1 MAHTKTI
8 GRVLTRLALA
18 VAFISSPAVLPA
30 SAATFRV
37 MPTQLTLGGK
47 TQSGLLTIRN
57 DSSEPLRFQISVF
70 AWQQTP
76 SGEMALQPTADMVF
90 FPALFTLNPAEERS
104 IRVGSRVASTADVE
118 QTYRIF
124 VEELPPVNRTNDA
137 AAVRVLTK
145 MGIPIFIR
153 PAKYQASAKL
163 AGLEARSGTL
173 SFQLSNTGAV
183 HLAPFSV
190 AVQGLDSG
198 GNRVYREELQAWYVL
213 AGGRRDFTVAAPVQE
228 CGRIRTLVVE
238 ANVGFTTLTERL
250 PVASGVCTP

>member
-37 MPTQLTLGGK
+37 MPTQLTLGGQ

-57 DSSEPLRFQISVF
+57 DSSEPLRFQLSVF

-76 SGEMALQPTADMVF
+76 AGEMALQPTADIVF

-104 IRVGSRVASTADVE
+104 IRVGRRVASTADVE

-153 PAKYQASAKL
+153 PAKYQSSAKL

-190 AVQGLDSG
+190 AVQGLDSV
-198 GNRVYREELQAWYVL
+198 GNRVYREELKAWYVL
-213 AGGRRDFTVAAPVQE
+213 AGGRRDFTVVPPAQE

>member
-1 MAHTKTI
+1 MAHTKEI

-57 DSSEPLRFQISVF
+57 DSNEPLRFQLSVF

-76 SGEMALQPTADMVF
+76 AGEMTLQPTADIVF

-104 IRVGSRVASTADVE
+104 IRVGNRVTSTADVE

-124 VEELPPVNRTNDA
+124 IEELPPLDRNNDA
-137 AAVRVLTK
+137 SAVRVLTK

-153 PAKYQASAKL
+153 PAKFQASAKL
-163 AGLEARSGTL
+163 GALEARTGTL

-183 HLAPFSV
+183 HLTPFAV
-190 AVQGLDSG
+190 AVQGLDGG
-198 GNRVYREELQAWYVL
+198 GNRVYREELKAWYVL
-213 AGGRRDFTVAAPVQE
+213 AGGRRDFTVVPPAQE
-228 CGRIRTLVVE
+228 CSRIRTFVVE
-238 ANVGFTTLTERL
+238 ADIGFTILTERL
-250 PVASGVCTP
+250 PVAAGVCTP

>member
-57 DSSEPLRFQISVF
+57 DSNEPLRFQLSVF

-76 SGEMALQPTADMVF
+76 AGEMTLQPTADIVF

-104 IRVGSRVASTADVE
+104 IRVGNRVTSTADVE

-124 VEELPPVNRTNDA
+124 IEELPPLDRNNDA
-137 AAVRVLTK
+137 SAVRVLTK

-153 PAKYQASAKL
+153 PAKFQASAKL
-163 AGLEARSGTL
+163 GALEARTGTL

-183 HLAPFSV
+183 HLTPFAV
-190 AVQGLDSG
+190 AVQGLDGG
-198 GNRVYREELQAWYVL
+198 GNRVYREELKAWYVL
-213 AGGRRDFTVAAPVQE
+213 AGGRRDFTVVPPAQE
-228 CGRIRTLVVE
+228 CSRIRTFVVE
-238 ANVGFTTLTERL
+238 ADIGFTILTERL
-250 PVASGVCTP
+250 PVAAGVCTP

>member
-1 MAHTKTI
+1 MAQTKTI

-57 DSSEPLRFQISVF
+57 DSGEPLRFQISIF

-76 SGEMALQPTADMVF
+76 AGEMALQPTADIVF

-124 VEELPPVNRTNDA
+124 VEELPPLDRTKDA
-137 AAVRVLTK
+137 SAVRVLTK

-183 HLAPFSV
+183 HLMPFAV
-190 AVQGLDSG
+190 AVQGLDGG
-198 GNRVYREELQAWYVL
+198 GNRVYREELKAWYVL
-213 AGGRRDFTVAAPVQE
+213 AGGRRDFTVAPPAQE
-228 CGRIRTLVVE
+228 CGRIRTLIVE
-238 ANVGFTTLTERL
+238 ADVGFTTLTERL
-250 PVASGVCTP
+250 PVASGVCAP